1 VDLALCYWRE
11 GAIDE
16 ARVTLDDALRRSVI
30 SKASSAS
37 RSVES
42 SHRRKSF

>member
-16 ARVTLDDALRRSVI
+16 ARVTLDDALRQLGDLE
-30 SKASSAS
+30 ASSGFALC
-37 RSVES
+37 
-42 SHRRKSF
+42 